1 VSLTDRD
8 RKIVFA
14 LIPLLLIG
22 VYWFMLLSP
31 KRKEASKLETK
42 VTAAQQAKDAALQQE
57 AALNQAKARFAG
69 QYSEMVRL
77 GKAIPTDVDMPSLL
91 VQLESAARGTGIA
104 FGDIKVGQRVSASTT
119 ATTTTPSTGTTPST
133 TTTTPST
140 GSSTSST
147 ASSGGSTTTPN
158 VAAGGAPAATS
169 FGKATESANNAAATG
184 NAQAA
189 QQSGLNPGDTA
200 TSTAAKSGGLPV
212 GGGAA
217 STTSTTGTTAAS
229 PTGLDTVP
237 LTFTFGGKFFNLAD
251 FFHRLKRFVHVA
263 NNKISVQGRLI
274 TIDSLKFTTSLQNFP
289 SLEADVSATVYLS
302 PKDGGTTAGATS
314 QGPATS
320 TPGATVQPA
329 SPPPSSSGN
338 SSSTP
343 TATLTP

>member
-1 VSLTDRD
+1 MSLTNRD
-8 RKIVFA
+8 RKIVLA
-14 LIPLLLIG
+14 IIPLLLIG
-22 VYWFMLLSP
+22 VYWFLILAP

-57 AALNQAKARFAG
+57 ASLNQAKARFAT

-77 GKAIPTDVDMPSLL
+77 GKAIPTEVDMPSLL
-91 VQLESAARGTGIA
+91 VQLESAAKGTGIE
-104 FGDIKVGQRVSASTT
+104 FGDIKVGQRVEATPVTSTPT
-119 ATTTTPSTGTTPST
+119 TTSGSGTTTTPSTSTPSSP
-133 TTTTPST
+133 TPS
-140 GSSTSST
+140 S
-147 ASSGGSTTTPN
+147 GSTTSTPN
-158 VAAGGAPAATS
+158 VAAGGTPAATS

-212 GGGAA
+212 GGGSAGAA
-217 STTSTTGTTAAS
+217 TVTGTSAPS

-274 TIDSLKFTTSLQNFP
+274 TIDSLKFTSSVQNFP
-289 SLEADVSATVYLS
+289 SLEADVTATVYLS

-320 TPGATVQPA
+320 TPGSTVQPTSA
-329 SPPPSSSGN
+329 APSSS
-338 SSSTP
+338 STSSTAP

>member
-8 RKIVFA
+8 RKIVLA
-14 LIPLLLIG
+14 IIPLLLIG
-22 VYWFMLLSP
+22 VYWFFLLAP

-57 AALNQAKARFAG
+57 AALNQAKSRFAS

-77 GKAIPTDVDMPSLL
+77 GKAIPTEVDMPSLL
-91 VQLESAARGTGIA
+91 VQLESAARGTGIE
-104 FGDIKVGQRVSASTT
+104 FGDIKVGARVQATPATGSS
-119 ATTTTPSTGTTPST
+119 TTTTGSGTTTTGSGTTPS
-133 TTTTPST
+133 SSAAS
-140 GSSTSST
+140 GSSA
-147 ASSGGSTTTPN
+147 ASTPN
-158 VAAGGAPAATS
+158 VAAGCTPAATS

-200 TSTAAKSGGLPV
+200 TSTAAKSGALPV
-212 GGGAA
+212 GGGSAA
-217 STTSTTGTTAAS
+217 AAAPTATTAS
-229 PTGLDTVP
+229 QTGLDTVP

-251 FFHRLKRFVHVA
+251 FFHQLKRFVHVA

-274 TIDSLKFTTSLQNFP
+274 TIDSLKFTSSVQNFP

-320 TPGATVQPA
+320 TPGATVQPTTA
-329 SPPPSSSGN
+329 APSSS
-338 SSSTP
+338 STSSTAP

>member
-8 RKIVFA
+8 RKIVLA
-14 LIPLLLIG
+14 IIPLLLIG
-22 VYWFMLLSP
+22 VYWFLLLAP

-57 AALNQAKARFAG
+57 ASLNQAKARFAS

-91 VQLESAARGTGIA
+91 VQLESAAKGTGIE
-104 FGDIKVGQRVSASTT
+104 FGDIKAGQRVVATPATSTSTT
-119 ATTTTPSTGTTPST
+119 PPSGTTGTSTTPS
-133 TTTTPST
+133 
-140 GSSTSST
+140 SST
-147 ASSGGSTTTPN
+147 ASSGSSTTSTPN
-158 VAAGGAPAATS
+158 VAAGGTPAATS

-212 GGGAA
+212 GGGSAGTAA
-217 STTSTTGTTAAS
+217 PTATTAS
-229 PTGLDTVP
+229 QTGLDTVP

-274 TIDSLKFTTSLQNFP
+274 TIDSLKFTSSVQNFP

-320 TPGATVQPA
+320 TPGATVQPTSGA
-329 SPPPSSSGN
+329 PSSS
-338 SSSTP
+338 STSSTAP

>member
-8 RKIVFA
+8 RKIVLA
-14 LIPLLLIG
+14 IIPLLLIG
-22 VYWFMLLSP
+22 VYWFLLLAP

-57 AALNQAKARFAG
+57 ASLNQAKARFAS

-91 VQLESAARGTGIA
+91 VQLESAAKGTGIE
-104 FGDIKVGQRVSASTT
+104 FGDIKAGQRVV
-119 ATTTTPSTGTTPST
+119 ATPATSTTTPSGTTGTSTTPS
-133 TTTTPST
+133 
-140 GSSTSST
+140 SST
-147 ASSGGSTTTPN
+147 ASSGSSTTSTPN
-158 VAAGGAPAATS
+158 VAAGGTPAATS

-212 GGGAA
+212 GGGSAGTAA
-217 STTSTTGTTAAS
+217 PTATTAS
-229 PTGLDTVP
+229 QTGLDTVP

-274 TIDSLKFTTSLQNFP
+274 TIDSLKFTSSAQNFP
-289 SLEADVSATVYLS
+289 FIEADVSATVYLS
-302 PKDGGTTAGATS
+302 PQDGGTTAGATS
-314 QGPATS
+314 AGPATS
-320 TPGATVQPA
+320 TPGTTPATSSA
-329 SPPPSSSGN
+329 SSNASAAAAAVTPPTSAI
-338 SSSTP
+338 TR
-343 TATLTP
+343 

>member
-8 RKIVFA
+8 RKIVIA
-14 LIPLLLIG
+14 IIPLLLIG
-22 VYWFMLLSP
+22 VYWFLLLAP

-57 AALNQAKARFAG
+57 ATLNQAKARFAT
-69 QYSEMVRL
+69 QYAEMVRL

-91 VQLESAARGTGIA
+91 VQLESAAKGTGIE
-104 FGDIKVGQRVSASTT
+104 FGDIKVGQRVEATPVTS
-119 ATTTTPSTGTTPST
+119 TTTTPSSGTT
-133 TTTTPST
+133 TTTTPGTST
-140 GSSTSST
+140 PSS
-147 ASSGGSTTTPN
+147 GSTTTPN
-158 VAAGGAPAATS
+158 VAAGGTPAATS

-189 QQSGLNPGDTA
+189 QQSGLNAGDTA
-200 TSTAAKSGGLPV
+200 TSTAAKPGGLPV
-212 GGGAA
+212 GGGSA
-217 STTSTTGTTAAS
+217 SGATATGTSSPS

-274 TIDSLKFTTSLQNFP
+274 TIDSLKFTSSVQNFP

-302 PKDGGTTAGATS
+302 PKNGGTTAGATS
-314 QGPATS
+314 SGPATS

-329 SPPPSSSGN
+329 STPGTGN
-338 SSSTP
+338 STSTTAP